1 MRKRKTHFGSWLIC
15 GAVIALAVYIG
26 IRIEPTLWDYARPV
40 EQGERQQRQQIVDSA
55 VGWLG
60 SNEADGSHRAV
71 IDLYNSH
78 TPLARGYAV
87 QYDDEW
93 CSTFVS
99 AVAIQCGRTDII
111 PTECGCERQIQLFME
126 LGAWEEADDYVPLPG
141 DYIFYHWDCWK
152 LGDCEAWSD
161 HVGIVVGT
169 WMNWIKVVEGN
180 KEDAV
185 RYRWLP
191 VNDRQIRG
199 YGIPDYG

>member
-1 MRKRKTHFGSWLIC
+1 MRKRKTRFGSWLIC

-141 DYIFYHWDCWK
+141 DYIFYHWGCWK